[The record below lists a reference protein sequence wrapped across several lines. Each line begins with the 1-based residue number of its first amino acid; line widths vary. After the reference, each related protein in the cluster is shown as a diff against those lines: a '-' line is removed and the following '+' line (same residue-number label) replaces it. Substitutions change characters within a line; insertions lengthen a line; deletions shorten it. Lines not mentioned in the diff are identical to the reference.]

1 MIAFHRVLIAI
12 AIAFCAGM
20 TLWALSEWRSGAAGA
35 AGAAGGDAR
44 NGALALAVGFAIAG
58 VALAYYLRNLR
69 RFLHR

>member
-1 MIAFHRVLIAI
+1 MIAFHRVLIAT

-35 AGAAGGDAR
+35 
-44 NGALALAVGFAIAG
+44 LALAVGFAIAG
-58 VALAYYLRNLR
+58 VVLAYYLRNLR

>member
-1 MIAFHRVLIAI
+1 MIAFHRVLIAT

-20 TLWALSEWRSGAAGA
+20 TLWALSEWRSGA

-58 VALAYYLRNLR
+58 VVLAYYLRNLR